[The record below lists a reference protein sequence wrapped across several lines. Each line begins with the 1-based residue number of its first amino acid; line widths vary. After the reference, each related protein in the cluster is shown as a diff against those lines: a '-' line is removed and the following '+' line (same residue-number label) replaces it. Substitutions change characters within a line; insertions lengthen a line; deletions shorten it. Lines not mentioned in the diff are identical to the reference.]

1 MSNLKRSI
9 AGMHAF
15 MSASPN
21 YNSAGDAVRRIAPPP
36 KRYKV
41 GELSAATGLSRQT
54 LHNYVQ
60 WGLIREV
67 AWTAGGHRLFDEA
80 VFDRLTRI
88 LALKPSHTVEEILA
102 KLDGS
107 AQVKAAHG

>member
-1 MSNLKRSI
+1 MATDQN
-9 AGMHAF
+9 G
-15 MSASPN
+15 
-21 YNSAGDAVRRIAPPP
+21 NSAREVVRKIAPPP

-54 LHNYVQ
+54 LHNYVR

-80 VFDRLTRI
+80 VFDRLARI
-88 LALKPSHTVEEILA
+88 LALKPGHTVDEILA